1 MRSRLLWTVVGI
13 LLAACG
19 GGDGDG
25 NGGGGTKPVAGELT
39 FTLST
44 PFVGMDGALL
54 VRVVGQIDTIT
65 VLGGHRLSFSRGG
78 NLTRAVV
85 AGNIEAGDLIRIR
98 VPDVSLA
105 SSYSAFVEQ
114 AAARGTYVL
123 LDPSEYRLTLR
134 TP

>member
-1 MRSRLLWTVVGI
+1 MRMRPVLAMAVG

-19 GGDGDG
+19 GDD
-25 NGGGGTKPVAGELT
+25 GGGGGGPKPVAGELT

-44 PFVGMDGALL
+44 PFVGQDGGLL

-65 VLGGHRLSFSRGG
+65 VLGGHKMSFSRSGT
-78 NLTRAVV
+78 LTRAVIT
-85 AGNIEAGDLIRIR
+85 GNIEAGDLLRVR

-105 SSYSAFVEQ
+105 ASYGAFVEQ

>member
-1 MRSRLLWTVVGI
+1 MRIRPLGLVLAS

-19 GGDGDG
+19 GGDGG
-25 NGGGGTKPVAGELT
+25 GGGGGTKPVAGELT

-44 PFVGMDGALL
+44 PFVGQDGGLL

-65 VLGGHRLSFSRGG
+65 VLGGHKLSFSRSGT
-78 NLTRAVV
+78 LTRAVIT
-85 AGNIEAGDLIRIR
+85 GSIEAGDLIRIR

-105 SSYSAFVEQ
+105 SSYGAFVEQ
-114 AAARGTYVL
+114 AAARGTFAL